1 MTQEKRKKTMQTNS
15 PLAQYLKKCREK
27 AGYSQTQVSAKLGY
41 TSPQFIS
48 NWERGLSHPPVKSL
62 NKLAK
67 LYKVKGV
74 ELGEI
79 FIKTYVK
86 EVEEDLRR
94 QIKQVV

>member
-1 MTQEKRKKTMQTNS
+1 MQTNS

-27 AGYSQTQVSAKLGY
+27 AGYSQTQVSTKLGY

-94 QIKQVV
+94 QMRQVI

>member
-1 MTQEKRKKTMQTNS
+1 MYNSS
-15 PLAQYLKKCREK
+15 PLAHYLKKCREK
-27 AGYSQTQVSAKLGY
+27 AGYSQTQVSSKLGY

-74 ELGEI
+74 ELGEV
-79 FIKTYVK
+79 FIKTYMR
-86 EVEEDLRR
+86 EVEDDLRR
-94 QIKQVV
+94 QIKEVV